1 MAEMAWERKKIKI
14 EDSGASIERP
24 KHHQP
29 VPNQYKGDRP
39 TVRRIQRVW
48 FGGRGKEGLYL
59 VSCHDFFWEYTLL
72 EWYFT
77 QKK

>member
-29 VPNQYKGDRP
+29 VPNQ
-39 TVRRIQRVW
+39 
-48 FGGRGKEGLYL
+48 
-59 VSCHDFFWEYTLL
+59 
-72 EWYFT
+72 
-77 QKK
+77 